1 MTGCSRLVKI
11 YEDKGTLD
19 RVQGDTAST
28 AAAWLVQAKD
38 DLEGVRTLVE
48 GESYRLAFNA
58 ACTTMRHA
66 AEVVVQRAGGRVTSA
81 GGGHEAVF
89 ALADALIGEDDS
101 GRRCLVA
108 AQGPSRLKRHNLEY
122 ISDSPVAVN
131 EADAREVL
139 QWATEAVTAAA
150 SFLACA
156 RRRRRSER
164 AVGSRPCRES
174 CRFQTQASRRVG
186 TSPGLDGPA
195 RAPLP

>member
-1 MTGCSRLVKI
+1 VDYDRLSRLIKM
-11 YEDKGTLD
+11 YEDKGTLE

-58 ACTTMRHA
+58 AYDTMRHA

-101 GRRCLVA
+101 GAFVGSRA
-108 AQGPSRLKRHNLEY
+108 GPSRLKRHNLEY

-150 SFLACA
+150 SFLA
-156 RRRRRSER
+156 RS
-164 AVGSRPCRES
+164 P
-174 CRFQTQASRRVG
+174 TP
-186 TSPGLDGPA
+186 TI
-195 RAPLP
+195 